1 MGAAS
6 LARLIKEF
14 IGDAPRGAVIEE
26 GEILFDLSE
35 SKYSISSEREKCV
48 IHFWSSERNSVRRV
62 LDGEAKNGV
71 LKLTI
76 QRLGR
81 PKPSKLEIWRDRDQR
96 TLSARRSQRAA
107 YERQLERALAR
118 HFPGFSVSRPKSSKD
133 LERSFGPI
141 HARGVLHKG
150 ATMFAVVGVN
160 AEEQQAAVDGSL
172 TIGLLWL
179 DYLRERE
186 AARTHVGGLKLFV
199 PAQRSAIV
207 RERMAHLDRNLA
219 SFELY
224 EFDQKDELI
233 ELLDSADRGN
243 IETRLVHCANEQGAH
258 DRFAS
263 SITRIR
269 EFAPSCDVVVSS
281 PAEISFRVHGLEF
294 ARARLGNSIHSTQEL
309 VFGVGPSETV
319 LSQDSE
325 PLFREI
331 VQRLLESRTPGAPRP
346 GDVLWRLAPERW
358 LESLIIREV
367 NAIDHRLDQRWVY
380 SQVPAFAAS
389 DRAMIDVLTTTADGR
404 LAVLELKA
412 DEDLHLPLQGLD
424 YWSRVSWHH
433 ARNEFPRYGY
443 FGGAQLSD
451 KSPLLYLVAPA
462 LRVHPTTDRLLRY
475 FSPEIDW
482 QVAAVNEDWREGIKI
497 VFRKHARQ
505 TGISG
510 ATSSPAFLA

>member
-1 MGAAS
+1 MSAAS
-6 LARLIKEF
+6 LASMIQDF
-14 IGDAPRGAVIEE
+14 IGDAPRGAVIED
-26 GEILFDLSE
+26 GEVLFDLSE
-35 SKYSISSEREKCV
+35 SRYSISTEREKCV
-48 IHFWSSERNSVRRV
+48 VQFWSSERNCVRRV
-62 LDGEAKNGV
+62 LDGEVKNGL

-81 PKPSKLEIWRDRDQR
+81 PKPSKLEICRDRDQR
-96 TLSARRSQRAA
+96 TPSAKRTQRAT
-107 YERQLERALAR
+107 YERQLERALER
-118 HFPGFSVSRPKSSKD
+118 QFPGFGVSRPKSSVD

-141 HARGVLHKG
+141 YARGVLSKG
-150 ATMFAVVGVN
+150 TTLFAVIGVN

-186 AARTHVGGLKLFV
+186 AGRKHVGGLKIFV
-199 PAQRSAIV
+199 PPKRSAIV
-207 RERMAHLDRNLA
+207 RERMAHLDRKLA

-224 EFDQKDELI
+224 EFNQKDDSV

-243 IETRLVHCANEQGAH
+243 IETRLVHCPNVEGAH
-258 DRFAS
+258 QRFAV
-263 SITRIR
+263 SIAKIR
-269 EFAPSCDVVVSS
+269 SLVPNCDVFVSS

-309 VFGVGPSETV
+309 VFGVGPSETIR
-319 LSQDSE
+319 SDQSE

-331 VQRLLESRTPGAPRP
+331 VQRLLASRQNGTPRP

-358 LESLIIREV
+358 LESLIIRDV
-367 NAIDHRLDQRWVY
+367 SAIDHRLNSRWVY
-380 SQVPAFAAS
+380 SQVPAFTAS
-389 DRAMIDVLTTTADGR
+389 DRAMIDVLTLTTDGR

-424 YWSRVSWHH
+424 YWARVSWHH
-433 ARNEFPRYGY
+433 ARQEFPRFGY
-443 FGGAQLSD
+443 FGGTPLSE

-462 LRVHPTTDRLLRY
+462 LRVHPTTDKLLRY

-482 QVAAVNEDWREGIKI
+482 QLVAVNEDWREEIKV
-497 VFRKHARQ
+497 VFRKHAR
-505 TGISG
+505 
-510 ATSSPAFLA
+510 